1 MMRNSLVLEGKVY
14 FVYLRQW
21 WLLRLKSVQ
30 SSLFSLLNEGKGRQ
44 LKVCRILYYL
54 LLSKCRT
61 EVSTRLT
68 SPFLILDQLQQ
79 TQSQSNPLWSF
90 HLGLL
95 VALFFCCTNRSA
107 WLRNTSSGYHLR
119 VQQNWENFCHQSRL
133 WSQQSFM
140 AWMTQVAPYV
150 RTADTKEMVSRI
162 HLHMPR

>member
-1 MMRNSLVLEGKVY
+1 MYTYTKSWTMTRNSLVLEGKVY

-95 VALFFCCTNRSA
+95 VALFFAAPTGVHG
-107 WLRNTSSGYHLR
+107 SG
-119 VQQNWENFCHQSRL
+119 
-133 WSQQSFM
+133 
-140 AWMTQVAPYV
+140 
-150 RTADTKEMVSRI
+150 I
-162 HLHMPR
+162 HLVGIIWESSRTEKISVISRDCGVNSLLWPEWHK